1 MQNSNNK
8 LKVNIMY
15 SYHKNVQIILAL
27 MKKFGIS
34 NIVASAGTRN
44 ISLVFSALQDD
55 FFKCY
60 SIVDE
65 RSAAF
70 FALGLI
76 QTTRKPAA
84 IVCTSGTATCNY
96 LSAVTEA
103 FYQHLPLLVLTSDRN
118 HYYLNQ
124 QEDQCI
130 PQQNLYHDVL
140 KKMVDLPIV
149 RDDLD
154 FWYCDRL
161 VNEAL
166 LELDHREKGPVQIN
180 YQVDPKYP
188 VLGGDFIID
197 QPVLPNVRKIDR
209 IMADDDDVK
218 WEDLS
223 QELKDK
229 RVLLLYGQNLP
240 IDSDEVNLI
249 NDFCERYD
257 VVVANEH
264 ITNRH
269 VNSSIKSAVILSM
282 IDWNEY
288 CPDVV
293 ITMGGHRMVDPKDS
307 FRSLKERINHWHV
320 SRDGNVSDPF
330 HCQTKIIECSQ
341 KFFFRKM
348 SSLSQKCAHPYLAEW
363 RKMETEKI
371 KRTPT
376 SEDFSYSGV
385 YAIKRLVESIPKG
398 SLLHISNSN
407 SIRLATYFD
416 VPEFVDVYCNRGTCG
431 IDGSLSTYV
440 SQSYITNKRSFMI
453 IGDLS
458 FFYDMNAFWNHY
470 INGNTRVMLINNSGG
485 AILNFGAYKKVNVS
499 GKDVNTAATH
509 DASAKGW
516 VESRGFEYLCAH
528 NKEDFDIAFNKF
540 VVEKSDSPILF
551 EVFTDMDIDIAER
564 NRIIGMY
571 RSERDNVIG
580 ALGKNIPQPL
590 KSTIKSI
597 LHRK

>member
-1 MQNSNNK
+1 
-8 LKVNIMY
+8 MY

-27 MKKFGIS
+27 MKKFGIR

-55 FFKCY
+55 YFKCY
-60 SIVDE
+60 SVVDE

-76 QTTRKPAA
+76 QTTGKPAA

-103 FYQHLPLLVLTSDRN
+103 YYQHLPLLVLTSDRN

-154 FWYCDRL
+154 FWYCGRL

-188 VLGGDFIID
+188 MAGGDFIID
-197 QPVLPNVRKIDR
+197 QPTLPDVRKIDR
-209 IMADDDDVK
+209 IMADDDEIK
-218 WEDLS
+218 WQELS
-223 QELKDK
+223 QELRGKK
-229 RVLLLYGQNLP
+229 VILLYGQNLP
-240 IDSDEVNLI
+240 INSDEENAV
-249 NDFCERYD
+249 NDFCEKYD
-257 VVVANEH
+257 VVVVNEH
-264 ITNRH
+264 IANRH
-269 VNSSIKSAVILSM
+269 INNGIKSTAILSM
-282 IDWNEY
+282 VDWNEY
-288 CPDVV
+288 CPDIV
-293 ITMGGHRMVDPKDS
+293 ITMGGHRMADPKVS
-307 FRSLKERINHWHV
+307 FRKLKKRINHWHV

-330 HCQTKIIECSQ
+330 HCQTKIIECRQ
-341 KFFFRKM
+341 DFFFKKL
-348 SSLSQKCAHPYLAEW
+348 SSLSQKCAHPYLEAW
-363 RKMETEKI
+363 RKMEEDKI
-371 KRTPT
+371 KRSPV
-376 SEDFSYSGV
+376 SDDFSYSGA
-385 YAIKRLVESIPKG
+385 YAVKKLVESIPED

-416 VPEFVDVYCNRGTCG
+416 IPKNVYVYCNRGTCG

-440 SQSYITNKRSFMI
+440 AQSYITDKQSFLV

-470 INGNTRVMLINNSGG
+470 VNGNTRVMLINNSGG
-485 AILNFGAYKKVNVS
+485 AILNFGAYKTVNVP
-499 GKDVNTAATH
+499 GKGVNTAATH
-509 DASAKGW
+509 NVSAKGW
-516 VESRGFEYLCAH
+516 VESRGFKYLCAY
-528 NKEDFDIAFNKF
+528 NKDEFDIALNEFI
-540 VVEKSDSPILF
+540 VGKSDVPILF
-551 EVFTDMDIDIAER
+551 EVFTDMDVDISER
-564 NRIIGMY
+564 DRIIGLY
-571 RSERDNVIG
+571 RSKNDNAIRG
-580 ALGKNIPQPL
+580 ISKSIPQPI
-590 KSTIKSI
+590 KNVIKSV
-597 LHRK
+597 LRK

>member
-1 MQNSNNK
+1 MIPDIAKDTGKQYILQIEQENIFW
-8 LKVNIMY
+8 LKV
-15 SYHKNVQIILAL
+15 IL
-27 MKKFGIS
+27 G
-34 NIVASAGTRN
+34 
-44 ISLVFSALQDD
+44 
-55 FFKCY
+55 
-60 SIVDE
+60 
-65 RSAAF
+65 
-70 FALGLI
+70 
-76 QTTRKPAA
+76 
-84 IVCTSGTATCNY
+84 
-96 LSAVTEA
+96 
-103 FYQHLPLLVLTSDRN
+103 SD
-118 HYYLNQ
+118 
-124 QEDQCI
+124 I
-130 PQQNLYHDVL
+130 
-140 KKMVDLPIV
+140 
-149 RDDLD
+149 
-154 FWYCDRL
+154 
-161 VNEAL
+161 
-166 LELDHREKGPVQIN
+166 
-180 YQVDPKYP
+180 
-188 VLGGDFIID
+188 
-197 QPVLPNVRKIDR
+197 

-398 SLLHISNSN
+398 SLLHISNSCP
-407 SIRLATYFD
+407 LYFW
-416 VPEFVDVYCNRGTCG
+416 
-431 IDGSLSTYV
+431 
-440 SQSYITNKRSFMI
+440 
-453 IGDLS
+453 S
-458 FFYDMNAFWNHY
+458 FFFRGLGFFFVFFRFDLRM
-470 INGNTRVMLINNSGG
+470 
-485 AILNFGAYKKVNVS
+485 
-499 GKDVNTAATH
+499 
-509 DASAKGW
+509 GW
-516 VESRGFEYLCAH
+516 YCFYY
-528 NKEDFDIAFNKF
+528 
-540 VVEKSDSPILF
+540 
-551 EVFTDMDIDIAER
+551 T
-564 NRIIGMY
+564 
-571 RSERDNVIG
+571 
-580 ALGKNIPQPL
+580 
-590 KSTIKSI
+590 
-597 LHRK
+597 